1 MRPFSKGYGCFRSSI
16 SLFHFLIQIVCL
28 LAFVPHS
35 ESSENAYLGELLK
48 KADQKQLY
56 KERYW
61 DVLLHYKKTFTGI
74 RSLIDDRRFFLSTD
88 GKKNPKAELEATIS
102 GFFEEETSGVEHPQC
117 RFIARYSWL
126 KKELMIDEAKLPHVE
141 CKAFKEALNL
151 INPKSAVLIFPTAH
165 MNDPASMF
173 GHTLIRIDSTYQ
185 SKLLSYAVNYSANTE
200 GSTNTFTY
208 ALKGVFGFYKGFYSI
223 LPYYEKVNEYNN
235 IDQRDMWECGLNLSE
250 EEVLRMVMHIWE
262 LKDIYSY
269 YYFFDEN
276 CSYNLLFLLESA
288 RPSVNLTDKF
298 GFWVIP
304 VDTLR
309 AVKGSGL
316 VETTAYRPSMATKI
330 RHIASLLDRDSQD
343 IALKILN
350 RQLSPEDITVK
361 DKGRKVKILDLDA
374 EMIQYEF
381 VKKKLTR
388 DEYLKQFL
396 AVLKART
403 GLGKTDD
410 ESYNI
415 PVPPKPEEGHRSAR
429 LSIGLGLKNNNIF
442 HDSIFQEIKIRPAY
456 HDLLDNDKGY
466 VEGSQIVFADIAV
479 RYYFEDKKFKL
490 QGLNLIDIVSLYPV
504 DKFFKSFSWKI
515 STGFDQELLAHGK
528 EHLIYRV
535 NPGGG
540 ITVKNK
546 ILGLCYLLFEGDL
559 KVSNKFVHYYAFGL
573 GPSAGVIK
581 TVNEFWKASLSGK
594 TLFYE
599 LGDKHKSY
607 KVTLAQNFAL
617 STNNSIQIHLSR
629 EKTFHTYQTEIKCNW
644 NIYF

>member
-1 MRPFSKGYGCFRSSI
+1 M
-16 SLFHFLIQIVCL
+16 VCL
-28 LAFVPHS
+28 FAFVSHA
-35 ESSENAYLGELLK
+35 ESSDNAYLSELLE
-48 KADQKQLY
+48 KAEQKQLY
-56 KERYW
+56 RERYW
-61 DVLLHYKKTFTGI
+61 DVLLHYKKTLSGI
-74 RSLIDDRRFFLSTD
+74 KSLIDDPRFFLSPD
-88 GKKNPKAELEATIS
+88 GKKDPKAELEATIK
-102 GFFEEETSGVEHPQC
+102 GFVEEETGGVEHPQC
-117 RFIARYSWL
+117 RFIARYFWL

-141 CKAFKEALNL
+141 CRAFKEALNL

-173 GHTLIRIDSTYQ
+173 GHTLIRIDSAYR

-200 GSTNTFTY
+200 GASNTFTY

-235 IDQRDMWECGLNLSE
+235 IDQRDMWEYGLNFSE

-276 CSYNLLFLLESA
+276 CSYNLLFLFEAA

-304 VDTLR
+304 IDTVR
-309 AVKGSGL
+309 AVEKSGL
-316 VETTAYRPSMATKI
+316 VETTTYRPSMATKI
-330 RHIASLLDRDSQD
+330 RHIASLLDRGSKDT
-343 IALKILN
+343 ALKVAN
-350 RQLSPEDITVK
+350 REMDPENIPVE
-361 DKGRKVKILDLDA
+361 DKGKKVKILDLDA
-374 EMIQYEF
+374 EMIQYQF
-381 VKKKLTR
+381 AKKKLTK

-396 AVLKART
+396 AVLNART
-403 GLGKTDD
+403 VLGKADD

-415 PVPPKPEEGHRSAR
+415 TDPPKPEEGHRSAR
-429 LSIGLGLKNNNIF
+429 LSVGLGLKNNSIL
-442 HDSIFQEIKIRPAY
+442 HDTVFQEIKLRPAY

-479 RYYFEDKKFKL
+479 RYYFEDNKFKL
-490 QGLNLIDIVSLYPV
+490 QSLDLIDIVSLYPM
-504 DKFFKSFSWKI
+504 DEFFKSFSWKI

-540 ITVKNK
+540 IALKNK

-559 KVSNKFVHYYAFGL
+559 NVSDKFVHYYAFGV

-594 TLFYE
+594 ALFYE
-599 LGDKHKSY
+599 LGDKHQSY
-607 KVTLAQNFAL
+607 KVTLAQNFVL
-617 STNNSIQIHLSR
+617 SANNSLQIHLSR